1 MLMATD
7 QKPTDDPEILAAH
20 QAMWDGFV
28 KFSTYSIVG
37 VAVVLIL
44 MALFLL

>member
-1 MLMATD
+1 MMTTID
-7 QKPTDDPEILAAH
+7 EKRVDDELLASRR
-20 QAMWDGFV
+20 AMWASFL

-37 VAVVLIL
+37 VALALIL

>member
-1 MLMATD
+1 MASD
-7 QKPTDDPEILAAH
+7 NKRLDEDELLASRK
-20 QAMWDGFV
+20 AMWSGFV

-37 VAVVLIL
+37 VSIVLIG